1 MPQYWL
7 MCHECQFQQSQSDKV
22 ILEQNGKDPR
32 YSGAENWR
40 DTLDID
46 STIKRL
52 GAYGVT

>member
-1 MPQYWL
+1 
-7 MCHECQFQQSQSDKV
+7 MCYECQFKQNQSDKL

-46 STIKRL
+46 SRIKRL
-52 GAYGVT
+52 DAYGEKKNIPN